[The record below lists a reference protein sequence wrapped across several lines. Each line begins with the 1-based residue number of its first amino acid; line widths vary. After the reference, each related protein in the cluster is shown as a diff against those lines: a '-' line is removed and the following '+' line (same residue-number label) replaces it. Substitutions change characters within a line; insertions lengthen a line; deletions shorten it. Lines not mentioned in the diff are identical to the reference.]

1 MNELPICLRHFGT
14 SAEVG
19 DFGTNSKKVRHFGT
33 KDTVPNCL
41 RSEVS
46 LVRSVRTPEE
56 RQRELTAC
64 NIIIYN
70 VPEPENNN
78 KTEREQT
85 VTDFC
90 LDMFSNLLKVI
101 VSYTDVKKMMH
112 LGKYNSIATAVRPL
126 LIQF

>member
-1 MNELPICLRHFGT
+1 MQIAL
-14 SAEVG
+14 
-19 DFGTNSKKVRHFGT
+19 TNKFQSMHGSIT
-33 KDTVPNCL
+33 DAQQTL
-41 RSEVS
+41 SEV
-46 LVRSVRTPEE
+46 RREAEEE
-56 RQRELTAC
+56 RQRELRAC

-70 VPEPENNN
+70 VPESENNN

-90 LDMFSNLLKVI
+90 LDMSSNLLKVI